1 MVNCSLEIKFCDTKC
16 SKFKESACNDL
27 RQKHGYLHN
36 GGSKAENLALMQE
49 ISVST
54 IGLLTLIS
62 ILLIEATVLI
72 RICAFEGDMS
82 QYLTFSPSE

>member
-16 SKFKESACNDL
+16 SKLKESACNDH

-54 IGLLTLIS
+54 IGQLTLIS